1 MRKRIAVYIEVADY
15 AIIKAYSEAKHRSV
29 SNYLVSSAMSEINR
43 HTSKTDVK
51 AIVVTLL
58 EEMGIHAFP
67 SRGEASRGGSEW
79 DLR

>member
-1 MRKRIAVYIEVADY
+1 MQVKVYMDRNDY
-15 AIIKAYSEAKHRSV
+15 ALIQAYATAKHRSV
-29 SNYLVSSAMSEINR
+29 SNFLLSSAMSEINR

-67 SRGEASRGGSEW
+67 SRGEASGDDSEW